1 MRIAPPLAAVLRA
14 LRAARGLSQ
23 EKLAGPGDA
32 SHIHLLENDRASATL
47 GMMEGIAERLDVD
60 LIALLAYASKVGQ
73 DMGQEQYLEHL
84 RLEMDKIG
92 ALGVDAEIHEHFQ
105 DGHLVIHKPGRPARQ
120 AKIEAVLKAKAAG
133 KSKREVSDELG
144 IPWST
149 VNDIWKKG

>member
-60 LIALLAYASKVGQ
+60 LIALLAYASKVGR
-73 DMGQEQYLEHL
+73 DIGQEQYLEHL
-84 RLEMDKIG
+84 RLEMTKIG
-92 ALGVDAEIHEHFQ
+92 ALGIDAEIREHFQ
-105 DGHLVIHKPGRPARQ
+105 DGHLVTHKPGRPPRQ
-120 AKIEAVLKAKAAG
+120 AKIDAVLKAKAAG

>member
-1 MRIAPPLAAVLRA
+1 MRIAPSLAAVLRA

-32 SHIHLLENDRASATL
+32 SHIHLLENDRASPTV
-47 GMMEGIAERLDVD
+47 GMLEGIAERLEVD
-60 LIALLAYASKVGQ
+60 LVALLAYAAKLGQ
-73 DMGQEQYLEHL
+73 GMEQEQYLEHL
-84 RLEMDKIG
+84 RSEMAQIA
-92 ALGVDAEIHEHFQ
+92 ALGIDAELGEHFK
-105 DGHLVIHKPGRPARQ
+105 DGQLVTHKPGRPARQ
-120 AKIEAVLKAKAAG
+120 AKIDAVLNAKAAG